1 MAGPRAC
8 RSPYWNPCPAGEDEL
23 AGAAP
28 TEGSGTRTL
37 TPVVSRAPTPAPAT
51 TSAVALSSDNKLFK
65 QFMKAY
71 LKAQVPVQLAPK
83 IDLEPCKQ
91 LFKARFPDL

>member
-8 RSPYWNPCPAGEDEL
+8 RSPCRNPRPTSKDEL

-28 TEGSGTRTL
+28 TEGSGTP
-37 TPVVSRAPTPAPAT
+37 TPIPVMLRAPTLAPAT
-51 TSAVALSSDNKLFK
+51 APAVASSLDNELFK

-71 LKAQVPVQLAPK
+71 LEA
-83 IDLEPCKQ
+83 
-91 LFKARFPDL
+91 